1 MSAAYDTYD
10 YPSYWESREYE
21 HKSEVMAL
29 SSLLSKI
36 PKLNSIIEI
45 GAGYGRLTPVYLY
58 RGEKIILSDPSSKLL
73 NLAKKNIKNLPAG
86 QAGKKVTF
94 IQLKL
99 ENLSRKLK
107 NKSADLVI
115 LIRVLHHLQDFDKAL
130 AVIKKITKKNSYF
143 ILEFA
148 NKRHLKALVN
158 EFFKGNFTFLLDIF
172 PKDISSKKRRHDLPF
187 INYHPDLVKRK
198 LKENGFKILEVRSVS
213 NIRSPILKKIIP
225 LEVLLFIEKY
235 AQKLLASI
243 NFGPSIFILS
253 KKI

>member
-45 GAGYGRLTPVYLY
+45 GAGYGRLTSVYLY

-73 NLAKKNIKNLPAG
+73 NLAKKNIKN
-86 QAGKKVTF
+86 KKVTF

-99 ENLSRKLK
+99 ENLSRKIK

-115 LIRVLHHLQDFDKAL
+115 LIRVLHHLEDLDKAL

-172 PKDISSKKRRHDLPF
+172 PKDLSSKKRRHNLPF

-253 KKI
+253 KKIG